1 VPIGETFCLI
11 YKREFE
17 ACPYPF
23 LFIFIKSMA
32 FGLWKKIKAGIGK
45 VISGIGK
52 VGKWI
57 HDKVLKPVASVA
69 KPILSVA
76 APLIDKVKPGLGTG
90 LQMGAEFLA
99 PKDASQNTVL
109 GQVPQGETLVGGGGR
124 GVQVP
129 SGGVRSD
136 TDQLLPR
143 IRPGQGGRG
152 VYRGPNL
159 G

>member
-1 VPIGETFCLI
+1 
-11 YKREFE
+11 
-17 ACPYPF
+17 
-23 LFIFIKSMA
+23 MA

-52 VGKWI
+52 AGKWI
-57 HDKVLKPVASVA
+57 YDKVLKPVASVA

-109 GQVPQGETLVGGGGR
+109 GQVPQGETLIGGGGR
-124 GVQVP
+124 GI
-129 SGGVRSD
+129 RSD

-143 IRPGQGGRG
+143 IRPGGGG
-152 VYRGPNL
+152 HGIYRGPKL

>member
-1 VPIGETFCLI
+1 
-11 YKREFE
+11 
-17 ACPYPF
+17 
-23 LFIFIKSMA
+23 MA

-45 VISGIGK
+45 VISGIGRA
-52 VGKWI
+52 GKWI
-57 HDKVLKPVASVA
+57 YDKVLKPVAGVA

-109 GQVPQGETLVGGGGR
+109 GQGGHGI
-124 GVQVP
+124 
-129 SGGVRSD
+129 RSD

-143 IRPGQGGRG
+143 IRPGGGGHGIHLNDSRGG
-152 VYRGPNL
+152 VYRGQNL
-159 G
+159 